1 MFRYKYFAGGWD
13 SLRRGQH
20 GNEQNRRKKKGKGQN
35 GKGKYILNNKD
46 GHMG

>member
-20 GNEQNRRKKKGKGQN
+20 GNEQNRGKKKGKDRMVREN
-35 GKGKYILNNKD
+35 IY
-46 GHMG
+46 